1 MSASVER
8 VAQHELDAPDVVQVG
23 RLLERP
29 VHQFTAHDSKP
40 VLRATRC
47 VERAALGACRDDR
60 RRAVDEALA
69 DAPVLVEEVAEIDEV
84 HAELEGVP
92 SSGW

>member
-1 MSASVER
+1 